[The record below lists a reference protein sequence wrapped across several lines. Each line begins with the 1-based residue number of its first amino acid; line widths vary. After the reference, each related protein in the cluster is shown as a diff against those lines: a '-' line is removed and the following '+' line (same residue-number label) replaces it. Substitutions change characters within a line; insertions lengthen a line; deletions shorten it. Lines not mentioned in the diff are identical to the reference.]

1 MTYDRTITRKLKD
14 MFYALLIERTY
25 TKDEI
30 LELYLNSINLAHG
43 NVGVE
48 AAARYYFDK
57 TAAEL
62 NLEESALLAGIIRS
76 PENYSPFKHPE
87 AAKNRRNLV
96 LRLMWEQ
103 GLISEQQYQSSCAKD
118 LSVKPQQAR
127 SSVGAYFIDYLRDYL
142 ITERFTRNCCGWL

>member
-1 MTYDRTITRKLKD
+1 

-57 TAAEL
+57 SAAKL
-62 NLEESALLAGIIRS
+62 NLEEAALLAGIIRS
-76 PENYSPFKHPE
+76 PENYSPFKHPDV
-87 AAKNRRNLV
+87 AKNRRNLV

-103 GLISEQQYQSSCAKD
+103 ELITEKQYQTAITKD
-118 LSVKPQQAR
+118 LGVKPQQAR
-127 SSVGAYFIDYLRDYL
+127 SSVGALFHRLPPGLSDDRGRLHRRGTPL
-142 ITERFTRNCCGWL
+142 GWL